1 MTLFPKVDCVHY
13 YQTFD
18 SPVNDCAVLSFWH
31 NLTATS
37 KYVHNCRVSDII
49 VIGSGH
55 NGLVAAAYLAKAGLS
70 VQVLEANDWIGGC
83 TSSTYDLI
91 PETPEHLINPC
102 AQDICLLRASSIVED
117 LDLRR
122 HGYRDVEVDP
132 AYVAPLPDGSSLA
145 FWRDMRRTVE
155 ELKYFSKRDAREY
168 ARFAD
173 LMDAAMGSALGF
185 LLTNPVRPDAA
196 TLKVA
201 AKFGSRHPRKVAELL
216 KIVTGSAAD
225 AIDERFRHPIVRGGL
240 ASLSAVGAPITHKG
254 SGINALFPGIVSR
267 VGVSRPLGG
276 TQVLPDSLVA
286 CLTEH
291 GGSVRTKARVAAVTV
306 RGDTVTGVRLES
318 GEELTARAVV
328 AGCDPSQTLNR
339 LVPAGLLPDRLAKR
353 AAAIPTR
360 NEGSAY
366 FTVHLAFDG
375 RLEPRKLQA
384 KRRDGL
390 DVRNTAVLAGSFEDM
405 VAAVGAATTGELPD
419 PFPVACVL
427 PTGPDPSQAPAGKDT
442 IYLWT
447 GWAPGAP
454 TGGWTDALKAQA
466 ADRIVKHA
474 AVYYEN
480 LEEIE
485 AGRFV
490 ETAPILAERTNAPN
504 GNPYHVDLLLARSGA
519 MRPALGFGGY
529 RTPVPGL
536 YLTGAGTHPGPAVSG
551 IPGQLAA
558 QTVLRTLGG
567 TPVVPIKEQEREY
580 ATV

>member
-1 MTLFPKVDCVHY
+1 MTDV
-13 YQTFD
+13 
-18 SPVNDCAVLSFWH
+18 
-31 NLTATS
+31 
-37 KYVHNCRVSDII
+37 I

-55 NGLVAAAYLAKAGLS
+55 NGLVAAAYLAKAGLK

-91 PETPEHLINPC
+91 PETPEHLISPC
-102 AQDICLLRASSIVED
+102 AQDICLLRASTIVED
-117 LDLRR
+117 LQLRK
-122 HGYRDVEVDP
+122 HGYADVEVDP
-132 AYVAPLPDGSSLA
+132 AYIAPLPDGSSLA
-145 FWRDMRRTVE
+145 FWRDMNRTVE
-155 ELKYFSKRDAREY
+155 ELKRFSKRDARAY
-168 ARFAD
+168 ARFAE
-173 LMDAAMGSALGF
+173 LMDATMGSALGF
-185 LLTNPVRPDAA
+185 LLSNPVRPDTA
-196 TLKVA
+196 TLQTA
-201 AKFGSRHPRKVAELL
+201 AKLGARHPRMAAELL
-216 KIVTGSAAD
+216 KLVTGTAAD

-267 VGVSRPLGG
+267 VGVSRPIGG

-291 GGSVRTKARVAAVTV
+291 GGSVRTEARVASLTL
-306 RGDTVTGVRLES
+306 RGGGVSGVRLES
-318 GEELTARAVV
+318 GEEIRARAVV
-328 AGCDPSQTLNR
+328 AGCDPVQTLSR
-339 LVPAGLLPDRLAKR
+339 LVPSGVLPDRVAR
-353 AAAIPTR
+353 RVAQIPTR

-375 RLEPRKLQA
+375 KLEPRKLQA
-384 KRRDGL
+384 KRSDGL

-405 VAAVGAATTGELPD
+405 VNAVSAATTGQLPD

-427 PTGPDPSQAPAGKDT
+427 PTGPDPSQAPPGKDT
-442 IYLWT
+442 LYLWT
-447 GWAPGAP
+447 GWAPGDP
-454 TGGWTDALKAQA
+454 QGGWTDALKAEA

-474 AVYYEN
+474 SMYFEN

-490 ETAPILAERTNAPN
+490 ETAPILADRTNVPN

-519 MRPALGFGGY
+519 MRPALGLGGY

-558 QTVLRTLGG
+558 RTVLRTLKSGV
-567 TPVVPIKEQEREY
+567 TPREQARTSLEQEPEHV
-580 ATV
+580 TV